1 MGVRNYYYLIA
12 GLPDLTIDQ
21 GKLQFGSLEFR
32 EYLQTELHK
41 KDYQLIEWLFLP
53 NDNENLLNILNKKE
67 AEWNIKGI
75 YTKEELELA
84 ITEVVAPDKI
94 ILDEKSGVK
103 PYITEFLNSYFGENR
118 LMPSLKTENELSFL
132 YFADALKVKNDFLKS
147 WFEFEI
153 NLKNLLIF
161 NTARKFNVSYENE
174 LIGETQL
181 TQSLKHKTSHD
192 SGDVAEYQYFDR
204 INQISEN
211 TDIATREKAIDQ
223 LRWTF
228 LDEMNISNYFSIE
241 VVISYMIKLM
251 IIERWLKLDPKTGE
265 ELFRRLLGDLQT
277 GYEFPNEF
285 SVK

>member
-94 ILDEKSGVK
+94 IMDEKSGVK

-241 VVISYMIKLM
+241 VVISYIIKLM

>member
-94 ILDEKSGVK
+94 IMDEKSGVK